1 MILKLFG
8 GGFLVLAGVLFGHCR
23 LSALRA
29 RERTLRE
36 LSSALGFM
44 QNELTLLQT
53 PLPQIFE
60 KQRSCL
66 FFRLL
71 TAGFGT
77 EATETLWRRAAM
89 SLDLPAEAAAALSG
103 LGCVIGRYDAARQVA
118 EIEIVRS
125 QLSDSADRLSEEI
138 AARGKSFTGLGAAAG
153 AMLAV
158 ILF

>member
-1 MILKLFG
+1 MILKFFG
-8 GGFLVLAGVLFGHCR
+8 GGFLVLAGSLLGHCR
-23 LSALRA
+23 LSALRTQV
-29 RERTLRE
+29 RSLRE
-36 LSSALGFM
+36 LSTALGFM
-44 QNELTLLQT
+44 QNEL
-53 PLPQIFE
+53 FE

-89 SLDLPAEAAAALSG
+89 SLDLPAEAAVALSG
-103 LGCVIGRYDAARQVA
+103 LGCVIGRYDAARQAA